1 VQRIPSDLTASDRRV
16 VRRWQL
22 VVVAFYGSLLTLM
35 LVYALVASQDVQV
48 ARVSPPIES
57 QKK

>member
-1 VQRIPSDLTASDRRV
+1 VQRIPSDLTASERRV

-22 VVVAFYGSLLTLM
+22 VVLAFYGSLLTGM
-35 LVYALVASQDVQV
+35 LVYALVSSQDVQI
-48 ARVSPPIES
+48 ARTSTLIES